1 MFYSKIQNLKTYIHN
16 IKMRVITMPKIN
28 GVSAGHV
35 FCEKS
40 CANVNGIHRYFKT
53 LKNSIFDFLTC
64 SMEDNVSV
72 PNRFSFV

>member
-1 MFYSKIQNLKTYIHN
+1 
-16 IKMRVITMPKIN
+16 MPKIN